1 MEQELLENGFKPY
14 GPFPENTECFRMY
27 KGSVKCFKV
36 DVVDFRDGTYNIHL
50 DNKRSESM
58 GNLLVDDYEQM
69 MRFITFAEELYRDR
83 AKKRKMSNGKKTEKE
98 EGKQD

>member
-36 DVVDFRDGTYNIHL
+36 EVVDFRDGTYNIQI
-50 DNKRSESM
+50 
-58 GNLLVDDYEQM
+58 G
-69 MRFITFAEELYRDR
+69 R
-83 AKKRKMSNGKKTEKE
+83 AHV
-98 EGKQD
+98 